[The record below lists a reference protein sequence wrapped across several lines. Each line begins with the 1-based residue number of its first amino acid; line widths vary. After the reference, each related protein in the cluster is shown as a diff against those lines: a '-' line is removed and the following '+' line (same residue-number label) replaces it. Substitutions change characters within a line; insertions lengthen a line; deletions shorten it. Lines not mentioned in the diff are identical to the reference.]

1 MNLFVWFYGFIVWR
15 PTFGVIHKG
24 YPLKAI
30 LFNGISKNFYA
41 EFSFCWTDNPPLSS
55 PQKNAN
61 YHSNNEILSQTM
73 SFNTQNSIKI
83 FHLFNV
89 NPCHRSVRQRLLFFL
104 ICIQSVFIVSL
115 FWYNYPDKSV
125 CLDSSAHPHQILKLK
140 SP

>member
-1 MNLFVWFYGFIVWR
+1 MNLFLWFYGFIVWR

-30 LFNGISKNFYA
+30 LFKGIPKNSQW
-41 EFSFCWTDNPPLSS
+41 FSGSLLNEQSPLFIS
-55 PQKNAN
+55 PKNAN
-61 YHSNNEILSQTM
+61 YHSNNEMLSQTM
-73 SFNTQNSIKI
+73 SFNTQSSIKI

-89 NPCHRSVRQRLLFFL
+89 NPCHRSVMQRLPFFNL
-104 ICIQSVFIVSL
+104 YPVRVHCVP

-125 CLDSSAHPHQILKLK
+125 CSAYPHQILKLK